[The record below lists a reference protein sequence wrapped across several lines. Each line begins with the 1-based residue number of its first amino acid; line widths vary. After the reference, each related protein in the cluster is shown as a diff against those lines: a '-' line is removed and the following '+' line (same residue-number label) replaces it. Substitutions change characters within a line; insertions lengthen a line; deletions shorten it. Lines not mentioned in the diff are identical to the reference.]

1 MPRRVFYRDAWR
13 LFAHGLFAQASF
25 ALWLCAALAW
35 ASPVD
40 AANRASLDRNRIALD
55 ETVVLTIDVDAN
67 DVGNIP
73 DVNALVRD
81 FMVVDHS
88 SQPKPALVNG
98 VIDLRIVM
106 RLRLRP
112 MREGEIVI
120 PFDTGGGPPLRVMV
134 TPPRNAAALPR
145 APTASAEPAR
155 MVFFD
160 SRVETTT
167 PYAQQSVGYT
177 LRMYYDMTAGVN
189 GRIDQDTPDGASL
202 KFVGEDA
209 LPLQQIA
216 GRFYNVHERRYVLIP
231 ERGGRLVVPPPR
243 FLGRGMDPTAGAFG
257 RSEELRVS
265 GRALELQVKP
275 IPTTA
280 VQPWLPLRSLRLRY
294 LQAPPEARVGETAL
308 VTVEAVADGAVA
320 AQLPALTV
328 QVGDGAQVFPESAQ
342 SQERFVDGGAE
353 ASVVRRFA
361 VLPSREGTLRIA
373 GPRIAWWDA
382 QAGVARTA
390 SLPDLVLQVGPSL
403 GAASPSATGPR
414 SAAADDDMSVP
425 PWRRWVPEQPWM
437 WMLVPL
443 SALWII
449 TLLFGWRM
457 WSARKRW
464 NDTAPVPAAA
474 APRSGGAVPSSAA
487 PSSAGPA
494 PPSLSRPD
502 AQAWARTMAR
512 GDRGE
517 IARMLCAMASPPA
530 ADLDEVRERLD
541 DASQRAAVRGLQ
553 RARWG
558 SGDPAAATAAVR
570 IAFADGPRWR
580 VREVPAAAPLLPPL
594 YPGA

>member
-1 MPRRVFYRDAWR
+1 MSRRAFRDAWR
-13 LFAHGLFAQASF
+13 LFARWPL
-25 ALWLCAALAW
+25 ALWLCVALALPF
-35 ASPVD
+35 ASPVG

-55 ETVVLTIDVDAN
+55 ETVVLTIDVDAS
-67 DVGNIP
+67 DVRNIP
-73 DVNALVRD
+73 DVNALVRE
-81 FMVVDHS
+81 FMVVDHT
-88 SQPKPALVNG
+88 SQPKPAMVNG
-98 VIDLRIVM
+98 VIDLRIIM

-120 PFDTGGGPPLRVMV
+120 PFDTGGAPPLRVMV
-134 TPPRNAAALPR
+134 TPPRNAAALPK
-145 APTASAEPAR
+145 PSTAAAQPAQ

-177 LRMYYDMTAGVN
+177 LRMYYDMAAGVS

-231 ERGGRLVVPPPR
+231 ERGGRVVIPPPR
-243 FLGRGMDPTAGAFG
+243 FLGRGMDHTVGAFG

-275 IPTTA
+275 IPA
-280 VQPWLPLRSLRLRY
+280 AAAQPWLPLRSLRLRY
-294 LQAPPEARVGETAL
+294 LEAPPQARVGETAL
-308 VTVEAVADGAVA
+308 VTVEVMADGAVA

-342 SQERFVDGGAE
+342 SQDRFVDGGAE
-353 ASVVRRFA
+353 ATVVRRFA

-403 GAASPSATGPR
+403 GAASPSAAGPR
-414 SAAADDDMSVP
+414 SAAADDDMAAP
-425 PWRRWVPEQPWM
+425 AWRRWVPEQPWM
-437 WMLVPL
+437 WMLMPL
-443 SALWII
+443 SALWVI
-449 TLLFGWRM
+449 TLVFGWRM

-464 NDTAPVPAAA
+464 NDTAPAPVPARAA
-474 APRSGGAVPSSAA
+474 QRPAGASS
-487 PSSAGPA
+487 SSVA

-502 AQAWARTMAR
+502 AQAWTRTLAR

-530 ADLDEVRERLD
+530 ADLDEVRERLAD
-541 DASQRAAVRGLQ
+541 PSQRAAVRGLQ

-558 SGDPAAATAAVR
+558 LGDPAAATAAVR

-580 VREVPAAAPLLPPL
+580 EREIPAAAPLLPPL

>member
-1 MPRRVFYRDAWR
+1 MSRRAFRDAWR
-13 LFAHGLFAQASF
+13 LTARWQV
-25 ALWLCAALAW
+25 ALWLCVALSLSW

-55 ETVVLTIDVDAN
+55 ETVVLTIDVDAS
-67 DVGNIP
+67 DVRNIP

-98 VIDLRIVM
+98 VIDLRIIM

-120 PFDTGGGPPLRVMV
+120 PFDTGNGPPLRVTV
-134 TPPRNAAALPR
+134 TPPRNAAALPK
-145 APTASAEPAR
+145 PSTAAAQPAQ

-160 SRVETTT
+160 SRVETAT

-275 IPTTA
+275 IPA
-280 VQPWLPLRSLRLRY
+280 AAAQPWLPLRSLRLRY
-294 LQAPPEARVGETAL
+294 LQTPPEARVGETAL
-308 VTVEAVADGAVA
+308 ITVEAVADGAVA

-342 SQERFVDGGAE
+342 SQDRFVDGGAE
-353 ASVVRRFA
+353 AAVVRRFA

-403 GAASPSATGPR
+403 GTASPSATGPR
-414 SAAADDDMSVP
+414 SAAAGDDMAAP
-425 PWRRWVPEQPWM
+425 AWRRWVPDRPWM

-443 SALWII
+443 SALWVI

-464 NDTAPVPAAA
+464 NDTAPAPVPAS
-474 APRSGGAVPSSAA
+474 APASATSRPAGASSSSSG
-487 PSSAGPA
+487 A

-502 AQAWARTMAR
+502 AQAWARTLAR
-512 GDRGE
+512 GDRGD

-530 ADLDEVRERLD
+530 ADLDEVRERLAD
-541 DASQRAAVRGLQ
+541 PSQRAAVRGLQ

-558 SGDPAAATAAVR
+558 LGDPAAATAAVR

-580 VREVPAAAPLLPPL
+580 EREAPAAAPLLPPL